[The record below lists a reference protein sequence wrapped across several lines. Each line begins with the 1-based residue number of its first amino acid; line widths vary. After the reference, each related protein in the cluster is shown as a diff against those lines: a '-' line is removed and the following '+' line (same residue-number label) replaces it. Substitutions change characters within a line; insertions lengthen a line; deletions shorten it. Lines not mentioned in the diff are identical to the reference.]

1 MRSLVLFFAL
11 LAVLYVSIRIGEQLL
26 DDPGRDGS
34 DDIIA
39 ETDPGTDIGT
49 DIGNTTSPDI
59 NRGRG
64 SIIANVTI
72 EAEEAEEVEVV
83 EEVATPTPPDTPAT
97 QPQRPHTLVII
108 KRQPTPLKTRPDTGT
123 GSRTHTTD
131 SALLNALETQTP
143 AVAISNGTAQLNLPQ
158 PSPEMPPVDLLVI
171 IDADDPALEEED
183 TAQQQAQAQTQRQSG
198 TGEVIPPP
206 NRPRFVDPPPER
218 PLRLTTPPSV
228 PLYYVQMASFRDED
242 RAYQAAALLSEQHK
256 SRLGYVRVGIISF
269 DRGSDGVFWR
279 VVTEEMTREEAIR
292 LCNTLKSSGQDCVLR
307 NLETGEELVRSR

>member
-26 DDPGRDGS
+26 DDPGPADS
-34 DDIIA
+34 DTIA
-39 ETDPGTDIGT
+39 ETDASR
-49 DIGNTTSPDI
+49 NTTSSDI

-72 EAEEAEEVEVV
+72 ESEVAEEAEEVEV
-83 EEVATPTPPDTPAT
+83 ATPTIPDTLDT

-108 KRQPTPLKTRPDTGT
+108 KRQPTPLKTRPDADTGT
-123 GSRTHTTD
+123 RTHTTD

-143 AVAISNGTAQLNLPQ
+143 AIAISNGTAKLNLPQ

-183 TAQQQAQAQTQRQSG
+183 APQQQALQTLRTQGQNG

-206 NRPRFVDPPPER
+206 SRPRFVDPPPER
-218 PLRLTTPPSV
+218 PRRLTTPPNV
-228 PLYYVQMASFRDED
+228 PLYYVQMASFRNED

-256 SRLGYVRVGIISF
+256 SRLGYVRVGITSF

-307 NLETGEELVRSR
+307 NLETGEELLRSR